1 LTNIFTQQ
9 YAADNNVSFAIMAC
23 RYACYSDLDCNYW
36 QYFEE
41 DGCWTNVPSQ
51 NSIVPSPLTETDVS
65 RVLTGRTILDGEFI
79 SHWARPPQCPVIA
92 VTNAAGTD
100 GSEPCGAGITFIVDG
115 ADCTMDCATGYT
127 PSTTTATCANRV
139 VAPVTCNPDACNV
152 PSSGPGGIDEPC
164 GTGVTSID
172 DGNNCTVTCASG
184 FRAHPAEATCAHG
197 TLASIECRV
206 ISPCTVVAVTNAAGT
221 GGSEPCGTGVDSI
234 LNGDECTMRC
244 ATGFHPSAASATC
257 TSGTLDPVTC
267 EANLPCSVGTVT
279 NAKGTG
285 GNEPCGTGITSIDD
299 GHDCTLDCASEY
311 RAVSAAATCTNGVLA
326 SRECRVIAP
335 CAVVAVTNA
344 AGTDGVSPCGTGITS
359 ILNGEQCTAHCATG
373 FHPVAATTLCTSG
386 TLQPIT
392 CAADPPAP
400 PATGPPYLLIGLA
413 LLTLLI
419 ALLVT
424 IVMCSGQKPKSA
436 KTRAVK
442 PIKKK
447 EPPAPPPAP
456 TQSRPVAVMMP
467 TYVQAPQFVQAQA
480 MAQAV
485 QVSPTVSLQR

>member
-1 LTNIFTQQ
+1 
-9 YAADNNVSFAIMAC
+9 
-23 RYACYSDLDCNYW
+23 
-36 QYFEE
+36 
-41 DGCWTNVPSQ
+41 
-51 NSIVPSPLTETDVS
+51 
-65 RVLTGRTILDGEFI
+65 
-79 SHWARPPQCPVIA
+79 VIAPCAVVA

-100 GSEPCGAGITFIVDG
+100 GVS
-115 ADCTMDCATGYT
+115 
-127 PSTTTATCANRV
+127 
-139 VAPVTCNPDACNV
+139 
-152 PSSGPGGIDEPC
+152 PC
-164 GTGVTSID
+164 GTGI
-172 DGNNCTVTCASG
+172 
-184 FRAHPAEATCAHG
+184 
-197 TLASIECRV
+197 
-206 ISPCTVVAVTNAAGT
+206 
-221 GGSEPCGTGVDSI
+221 DSI
-234 LNGDECTMRC
+234 LNGEQCTAQC
-244 ATGFHPSAASATC
+244 ATGFHPSAATATC
-257 TSGTLDPVTC
+257 TNGDLASVTC
-267 EANLPCSVGTVT
+267 DANLPCSVGIVT
-279 NAKGTG
+279 NAAGTSRGTAGAG
-285 GNEPCGTGITSIDD
+285 GNEPCGVGIFSIAD
-299 GHDCTLDCASEY
+299 GDDCTVACDTGY